1 MMLPADTVNRK
12 LLAIY
17 LNDHM
22 AASTGTVEL
31 VRRVAASNRGS
42 AYGETLAE
50 LRNEI
55 EEDHTAL
62 ATIIDRLD
70 VRADRAKAAVAWSA
84 EKFGRLKL
92 NGQLTGYSPLSR
104 LEELEILEL
113 GLTGKLQLWE
123 ALRRTEPPGIP
134 AEQLEGLIVRA
145 RSQRERLE
153 RHRREAASEALGE
166 PAARTTGT

>member
-92 NGQLTGYSPLSR
+92 NGQPTGYSPLPAR
-104 LEELEILEL
+104 
-113 GLTGKLQLWE
+113 
-123 ALRRTEPPGIP
+123 AARVAAPPG
-134 AEQLEGLIVRA
+134 G
-145 RSQRERLE
+145 
-153 RHRREAASEALGE
+153 RRGVK
-166 PAARTTGT
+166 PT